1 MVSNEVRPRT
11 VTVASTA
18 LAAFVA
24 VAVTDAVVSAV
35 SLGRFP
41 AAGDTF
47 LGSGLAAQVADP
59 ADVVAV
65 VRESLWFDLGVAV
78 LAVVAFAVLA
88 VAVRRP
94 WQAARVLVWVAAAPL
109 AVVLVCGIAVG
120 LEYAPPSDIGMPVY
134 TLADLGLLP
143 GWHSTARSV
152 LTTLEVVLLAVAC
165 FQLTREDSTDFYR
178 SQILGPSLGHLAAEQ
193 QRRRESEPT
202 G

>member
-11 VTVASTA
+11 VTVASAA

-24 VAVTDAVVSAV
+24 VGVADVVVSLV
-35 SLGRFP
+35 SLVRFAD
-41 AAGDTF
+41 AADAF
-47 LGSGLAAQVADP
+47 LSSARAAQVADP
-59 ADVVAV
+59 ADVVDV
-65 VRESLWFDLGVAV
+65 VRESLWFDLGVAA

-88 VAVRRP
+88 VAIRRP
-94 WQAARVLVWVAAAPL
+94 WQAGRVLTWVAAVPFV
-109 AVVLVCGIAVG
+109 VVLVCGIAVG
-120 LEYAPPSDIGMPVY
+120 LEYAPPSDVSMPVY

-178 SQILGPSLGHLAAEQ
+178 NQILGSNLGQVAAEQ
-193 QRRRESEPT
+193 QRRRESEPA